1 MSDNFILSVMGESEI
16 ETFDVQISH
25 KRSPSELPSL
35 EEDQINWL
43 GSMLDSVSEEELTDT
58 QKADIAYV
66 SESYI
71 LKNLKSDFKGY
82 VLLLVLREKMACR
95 AKSQI

>member
-1 MSDNFILSVMGESEI
+1 MSDSFILSVMGESEI

-43 GSMLDSVSEEELTDT
+43 GSMLDLVAEKELTDI
-58 QKADIAYV
+58 QKADMAYV
-66 SESYI
+66 SESFI
-71 LKNLKSDFKGY
+71 LKNLKSK
-82 VLLLVLREKMACR
+82 RIM
-95 AKSQI
+95 